1 MDKVLVWYGPCHINA
16 TPISKPRMKKLYF
29 LAACFILAI
38 GWPFPALAQPVHV
51 QTKSKIVG
59 GASSSINLNFT
70 SSSTAGNLIIVHL
83 TWDKQSRT
91 VNTVSDAKGN
101 TYHLI
106 GAETNW
112 SGSTYRSALYYAYN
126 ISAGATPLSITATL
140 SGSVTS
146 LYEMYIS
153 EYSNVLTTSDP
164 LDQKK
169 TTVGSGAIVN
179 SGAVT
184 TTASDELIY
193 GVAIGASVT
202 LNGGTGFNVRSTDQA
217 NIIED
222 ETGTAVGAYS
232 TSFSGGGNWIASIAT
247 FKTMYILPVSLLSF
261 DATLIKDNKVELDWA
276 TASENNSDY
285 FEVEHS
291 RDGLVWVG
299 FGRSDAA
306 GSSATTLNYSFDDE
320 NPYMGVCFYR
330 LKQVDRDG
338 NVTVSKTLI
347 LHIDEQPILPFKIYP
362 NPATSYLFVEST
374 VQTIA
379 VFNTAGL
386 RMPVRVN
393 RQSDSKMMLDVSSIP
408 AGAYFVKAGDR
419 SLLFLRQ

>member
-1 MDKVLVWYGPCHINA
+1 MKNLYPLVSCFVL
-16 TPISKPRMKKLYF
+16 T
-29 LAACFILAI
+29 I
-38 GWPFPALAQPVHV
+38 GCSFPALAQPVHV
-51 QTKSKIVG
+51 QTKSKIVA
-59 GASSSINLNFT
+59 GASSSINLSFT
-70 SSSTAGNLIIVHL
+70 SSSTAGNLIVVHL

-91 VNTVSDAKGN
+91 VNTVSDTKGN

-112 SGSTYRSALYYAYN
+112 SGTTYRSALYYAYN

-140 SGSVTS
+140 TGSVTS
-146 LYEMYIS
+146 LYEIYIS

-169 TTVGSGAIVN
+169 TTAGSGTTVN

-202 LNGGTGFNVRSTDQA
+202 LNGGTGFNIRSTDQS
-217 NIIED
+217 NIVED
-222 ETGTAVGAYS
+222 KTGATGGSYS

-247 FKTMYILPVSLLSF
+247 FKTMWILPVSLLSF
-261 DATLIKDNKVELDWA
+261 DAQLIKNNKIEVDWA

-285 FEVEHS
+285 FELEHS
-291 RDGLVWVG
+291 QDGLVWADL
-299 FGRSDAA
+299 GRVDAA
-306 GSSATTLNYSFDDE
+306 GSSATTLNYSFVDE

-338 NVTVSKTLI
+338 NATVSKTLTV
-347 LHIDEQPILPFKIYP
+347 HTDQQPILTLRIFP

-379 VFNTAGL
+379 VFNTAGQ
-386 RMPVRVN
+386 RMPVRVS
-393 RQSDSKMMLDVSSIP
+393 QQGDSRVMLDLSILP
-408 AGAYFVKAGDR
+408 TGAYFVKAGDR
-419 SLLFLRQ
+419 SVLFLRQ

>member
-1 MDKVLVWYGPCHINA
+1 MKNLYPLV
-16 TPISKPRMKKLYF
+16 S
-29 LAACFILAI
+29 CFVLAI
-38 GWPFPALAQPVHV
+38 GYSFPALAQPVHV
-51 QTKSKIVG
+51 QTKSKIVA
-59 GASSSINLNFT
+59 GASSSINLSFT

-112 SGSTYRSALYYAYN
+112 SGTTYRSALYYAYN

-169 TTVGSGAIVN
+169 ITAGSGTTVN

-184 TTASDELIY
+184 TTATNELIY

-202 LNGGTGFNVRSTDQA
+202 LNGGAGFNIRSTDQS
-217 NIIED
+217 NIVED
-222 ETGTAVGAYS
+222 KTGATAGSYS
-232 TSFSGGGNWIASIAT
+232 ASFSGGGNWITSIAT
-247 FKTMYILPVSLLSF
+247 FKTMWILPVSLLSF
-261 DATLIKDNKVELDWA
+261 DATLIKDNKVEVDWA

-285 FEVEHS
+285 FELEHS
-291 RDGLVWVG
+291 QDGLVWADL
-299 FGRSDAA
+299 GRVDAA
-306 GSSATTLNYSFDDE
+306 GSSATLLNYSFDDE

-338 NVTVSKTLI
+338 NVTVSKTLTV
-347 LHIDEQPILPFKIYP
+347 HIDQQPILTLRIYP

-379 VFNTAGL
+379 VFNTAGQ

-393 RQSDSKMMLDVSSIP
+393 KQGDSKMMLDVSSLP
-408 AGAYFVKAGDR
+408 VGAYVVNAGDR
-419 SLLFLRQ
+419 SLVFLRQ